1 VTFGRKKINFQEGY
15 KFLFS
20 PRVALIQRVGL
31 GNETTRG
38 SIQFCRKFRGIDVR
52 FHSIWL
58 FGYCIHLARKVDN
71 LMVEIAAVKSHDTT
85 E

>member
-1 VTFGRKKINFQEGY
+1 
-15 KFLFS
+15 
-20 PRVALIQRVGL
+20 VAVIQRVGL

-38 SIQFCRKFRGIDVR
+38 AIQLCRKFHGIDVR

-58 FGYCIHLARKVDN
+58 FGYCDHLAGKVDN
-71 LMVEIAAVKSHDTT
+71 LIVEIAAVKSHDTT